1 MAWARD
7 MARSGQ
13 SLGGTDA
20 EEQQGGNEER
30 KSFEFHVVT
39 FSSNE

>member
-1 MAWARD
+1 MVRA
-7 MARSGQ
+7 GQ
-13 SLGGTDA
+13 SLGGTGA

-39 FSSNE
+39 FSNNE